1 MEWNDGT
8 RCKKDQKDERK
19 KKDKINGMW
28 KQSSSASAS
37 SSGVTSLI
45 MEGNM
50 FVLFECFNWETHN
63 PPQCLS
69 FLAFF

>member
-28 KQSSSASAS
+28 KQSSSAS

-63 PPQCLS
+63 PPHCLS